1 MGKRELLIAIVFAAL
16 AAVVYQVTSTPSANG
31 QGFTF
36 ARFWNQLHR
45 SMPDR
50 ASATAASTLST
61 PVPAG
66 ISGVRIAEIAGGVT
80 IEGEDRDD
88 IAAEFTVRASATDDA
103 LAAACAKFA
112 HLKVDTVAS
121 ILAFGPVYQR
131 ECRSV
136 GTLTLKVPRRLTA
149 RIEGGNG
156 LHVSDISA
164 LRVVGAS
171 GGAVLAGISA
181 GITGDLRAGSVQ
193 ISDAGPIDLTLNGT
207 QSTITNVRGTLRLDL
222 RTGRCVVTGVT
233 GGAEI
238 EERQSDLDL
247 HDTKGLVR
255 VGGTG
260 GRLRVFAPQSEV
272 RVDVHRA
279 TVSAEM
285 SKAVPLSLS
294 TTDGTID
301 VRLSDGL
308 AVDLDAAAIDGNIVA
323 GDWQLTATR
332 SDHDAHLAHTWGTAA
347 VISLR
352 TSRGDITIKKL
363 DR

>member
-1 MGKRELLIAIVFAAL
+1 MGKRELLIAIVFVSL
-16 AAVVYQVTSTPSANG
+16 AAVVYQVTSTPSASG

-36 ARFWNQLHR
+36 ARFFNHLNR

-50 ASATAASTLST
+50 ASATSVSTLST

-66 ISGVRIAEIAGGVT
+66 ISGVRIAEITGGVT
-80 IEGEDRDD
+80 IAGEERDD

-103 LAAACAKFA
+103 LASACARFA

-121 ILAFGPVYQR
+121 IVAFGPVYQR

-156 LHVSDISA
+156 LHVSDIST
-164 LRVVGAS
+164 LRLVGSS
-171 GGAVLAGISA
+171 GGAVLAGISG
-181 GITGDLRAGSVQ
+181 GITGDVRAGSVQ
-193 ISDAGPIDLTLNGT
+193 ITDAGPIDLTLNGT
-207 QSTITNVRGTLRLDL
+207 QTTITNVRGALRLDL
-222 RTGRCVVTGVT
+222 RTGRCVVSGVSGNT
-233 GGAEI
+233 EI
-238 EERQSDLDL
+238 EERQADLDL

-255 VGGTG
+255 VGGMG
-260 GRLRVFAPQSEV
+260 GRLRVFAPQGEV
-272 RVDVHRA
+272 RIDVLRS
-279 TVSAEM
+279 TISAEVAR
-285 SKAVPLSLS
+285 AVPLSLS

-308 AVDLDAAAIDGNIVA
+308 AVDLDAAATDGNIVA
-323 GDWQLTATR
+323 SDWQLTATR
-332 SDHDAHLAHTWGTAA
+332 SDRDARLAHTWGTAA
-347 VISLR
+347 LISLR